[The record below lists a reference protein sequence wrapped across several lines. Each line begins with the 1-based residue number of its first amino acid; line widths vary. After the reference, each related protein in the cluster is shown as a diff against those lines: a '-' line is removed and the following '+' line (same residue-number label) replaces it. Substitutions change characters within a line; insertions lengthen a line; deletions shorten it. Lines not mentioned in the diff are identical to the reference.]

1 MNIQGKLKHE
11 NYCCA
16 CRLFPFAGMLP
27 LRDGT
32 DILYVYCGMA
42 LLQFTVRAK
51 RLPFILG
58 QDVVRVPLPAGL
70 PERVRVRLQGRFK
83 KDGSCLPQQE
93 QGHLVA
99 VEILGELS
107 KKCGDTNDAG
117 AATDLHASFLLLHK
131 YTILS
136 VVVSLHTI

>member
-1 MNIQGKLKHE
+1 
-11 NYCCA
+11 
-16 CRLFPFAGMLP
+16 MLP
-27 LRDGT
+27 LRDST

-42 LLQFTVRAK
+42 LLQFTVRAD

-83 KDGSCLPQQE
+83 EDGSCLPQQE

-99 VEILGELS
+99 AEILGELN
-107 KKCGDTNDAG
+107 KNCGDTNDAG
-117 AATDLHASFLLLHK
+117 APATDLHASFLLLHN